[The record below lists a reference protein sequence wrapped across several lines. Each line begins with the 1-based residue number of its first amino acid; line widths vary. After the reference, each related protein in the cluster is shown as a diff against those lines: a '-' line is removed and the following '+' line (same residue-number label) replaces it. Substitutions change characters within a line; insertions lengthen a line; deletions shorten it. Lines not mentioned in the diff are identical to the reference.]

1 MEKVVHIIMGAIGT
15 GKSYLADIL
24 AKQNGIS
31 ILSADQI
38 EFENKDL
45 KEQDIEGQIVE
56 DYLNCLD
63 NNESFILDG
72 LNLNRSTRQL
82 YINQAKSSGFKVYV
96 YDLGPGNNLSLER
109 RLKEH
114 RGIASQRWRDI
125 AKANR
130 DNYEKPSTERE
141 AIDKLYT
148 LY

>member
-1 MEKVVHIIMGAIGT
+1 MGAIGT
-15 GKSYLADIL
+15 GKSHLANIL
-24 AKQNGIS
+24 AKTNGIS
-31 ILSADQI
+31 ILSADQV
-38 EFENKDL
+38 EFENKDI
-45 KEQDIEGQIVE
+45 KEQDIDGQIVE
-56 DYLNCLD
+56 DYFNCLD

-82 YINQAKSSGFKVYV
+82 YIKQAKSSGFKVYV
-96 YDLGPGNNLSLER
+96 YDLGPGNYRSLER

-114 RGIASQRWRDI
+114 RGIAPQRWRDI

-130 DNYEKPSTERE
+130 DNYEKPSKMKE